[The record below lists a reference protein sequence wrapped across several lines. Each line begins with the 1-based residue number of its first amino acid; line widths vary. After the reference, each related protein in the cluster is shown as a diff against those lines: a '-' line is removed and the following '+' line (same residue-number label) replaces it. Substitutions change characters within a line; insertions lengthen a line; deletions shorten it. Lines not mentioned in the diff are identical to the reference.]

1 MSVRVEE
8 TVLGQIT
15 SVYGVQGWVKVYS
28 YTEPRE
34 NIFQYRNWTLVDGRA
49 SSGKARSIRLV
60 TGKPHGKTLVAKLE
74 GIEDRDQ
81 AAGLCGLD
89 IRVETSELA
98 PLGEGEYYWYQL
110 QGLRVR
116 TADDGHDL
124 GVVDHLIETGSNDVL
139 VVRADATS
147 LDGRERLIPF
157 LPDEIVRSVN
167 LEDGVLEADWDPAF

>member
-1 MSVRVEE
+1 MGGGE

-34 NIFQYRNWTLVDGRA
+34 NIFQYSNWTLVDGR
-49 SSGKARSIRLV
+49 SPSREPRKVRLV
-60 TGKPHGKTLVAKLE
+60 TGKPHGKTLVARLE

-81 AAGLCGLD
+81 AASLCGLD
-89 IRVETSELA
+89 IRVETSELP

-116 TADDGHDL
+116 TADEGHDL

-139 VVRADATS
+139 VVRADAAS
-147 LDGRERLIPF
+147 MDGRERLIPF
-157 LPDEIVRSVN
+157 LPDEIIRSVN
-167 LEDGVLEADWDPAF
+167 LEDGVLEADWDPEF